1 MCKNKI
7 IIRNKRYQPTKKNGY
22 TKETPRDRR
31 LSYIEIPCGECK
43 ECKKKRKEMWRLRIE
58 NELLDSKSAIF
69 FTGTFSDEAIENIKK
84 QYGVKEENDIAT
96 KANRLFLERLR
107 KKYNIKL
114 THWCITELGSK
125 KGRIHIHGI
134 FFIKENQDVKYIKDK
149 IKREW
154 DFGWNYLGY
163 VDQGKTINYITKY
176 MLKENENFKEFKPK
190 VLASQK
196 IGIGFIEK
204 NKRFYKYIEKNG
216 KVEANTKMEYLDG
229 RETYL
234 IKYYKEKLYTTE
246 ERENILLSI
255 LDENK
260 RKINS
265 RVFKGYDLETELEY
279 NRFLI
284 QERAVTERLEPI
296 KEEERTLRKKIRR
309 IKKEIEYKNLDK
321 ETLLKKMKISEKRAE
336 REQAKYKMANKAKK
350 ITENDENKNIFIE
363 LWKREIEK
371 NMFNKIKNSEYEKH
385 FEIDNVPNK
394 INSIAEA
401 FKIIKERYKVND
413 VIKLKEIQ
421 KKGGLDKKVIERTIK
436 IINVNINR
444 EIRKEIEIL
453 KQKTLYEENL
463 HNDNNML
470 FYDNPND
477 IVQCNKNPSKGRK

>member
-7 IIRNKRYQPTKKNGY
+7 IIKNKRYQPTKKNGY

-134 FFIKENQDVKYIKDK
+134 FFIKENQDIKYIKDK

-196 IGIGFIEK
+196 IGIGFIER
-204 NKRFYKYIEKNG
+204 NKRFYKYKEVNG
-216 KVEANTKMEYLDG
+216 KIEANTKMEYLDG
-229 RETYL
+229 REVYL

-296 KEEERTLRKKIRR
+296 KEEERAIRKKIRK

-321 ETLLKKMKISEKRAE
+321 ETLLKKIKISENRTKK
-336 REQAKYKMANKAKK
+336 EQEKYKIENKNKK
-350 ITENDENKNIFIE
+350 IIENDENKNIFIE
-363 LWKREIEK
+363 LWRREIEN
-371 NMFNKIKNSEYEKH
+371 NMFKKVKDSKYEKR
-385 FEIDNVPNK
+385 FEIDNVPSK
-394 INSIAEA
+394 ANSITEA
-401 FKIIKERYKVND
+401 FKIIKERHRVND
-413 VIKLKEIQ
+413 IIKLKEIQ

-436 IINVNINR
+436 IINVNING
-444 EIRKEIEIL
+444 EIRREIEIL
-453 KQKTLYEENL
+453 KQKTLYEEKL
-463 HNDNNML
+463 YNDSNML
-470 FYDNPND
+470 FYDSSNN
-477 IVQCNKNPSKGRK
+477 IMQYNKNPSKGRK

>member
-7 IIRNKRYQPTKKNGY
+7 VIKNKRYQPTRKNGY

-125 KGRIHIHGI
+125 NGRIHIHGI
-134 FFIKENQDVKYIKDK
+134 FFIKENQDIKYIKDK

-163 VDQGKTINYITKY
+163 VDQGRTINYITKY

-196 IGIGFIEK
+196 IGIGFIER
-204 NKRFYKYIEKNG
+204 NKRFYKYKEENG
-216 KVEANTKMEYLDG
+216 EIQANTKMEYLDG

-265 RVFKGYDLETELEY
+265 RVFEGYDLKTELEY

-284 QERAVTERLEPI
+284 QERAVTERLELI
-296 KEEERTLRKKIRR
+296 KEKERILGRKIRK
-309 IKKEIEYKNLDK
+309 IKKGIEYKNLDK
-321 ETLLKKMKISEKRAE
+321 ETLSKKIKESEKRAKK
-336 REQAKYKMANKAKK
+336 EQEKYKIDNKGKK

-363 LWKREIEK
+363 LWKNEVEK
-371 NMFNKIKNSEYEKH
+371 NMFKKIKDEKYEKH
-385 FEIDNVPNK
+385 FEINNVPIK
-394 INSIAEA
+394 ANSIDEA
-401 FKIIKERYKVND
+401 FKIIKGRYGVNN
-413 VIKLKEIQ
+413 IIILKEIQ
-421 KKGGLDKKVIERTIK
+421 EKGGLDKKIIERTIK

-444 EIRKEIEIL
+444 EIRKGIEIL

-463 HNDNNML
+463 YNDSNML
-470 FYDNPND
+470 FYDSPNNIMQHD
-477 IVQCNKNPSKGRK
+477 KYSNKGRK

>member
-7 IIRNKRYQPTKKNGY
+7 IIKNKRYQPTKKNGY

-31 LSYIEIPCGECK
+31 LYYIEIPCGECK

-58 NELLDSKSAIF
+58 NELLDSKTAIF
-69 FTGTFSDEAIENIKK
+69 FTGTFKDEAIENIKK
-84 QYGVKEENDIAT
+84 QYGVEEENDIAT
-96 KANRLFLERLR
+96 KANRLLLERLR

-134 FFIKENQDVKYIKDK
+134 FFIKEDQDIRYIKDK
-149 IKREW
+149 IKKEW

-163 VDQGKTINYITKY
+163 VDQGKTINYVTKY

-204 NKRFYKYIEKNG
+204 NKRFYKYKEENG
-216 KVEANTKMEYLDG
+216 EIKANTKMEYLDG

-246 ERENILLSI
+246 ERENILLSV
-255 LDENK
+255 LDEDK

-265 RVFKGYDLETELEY
+265 RIFKGHDLETELEY

-296 KEEERTLRKKIRR
+296 KEEERILGKKIRR
-309 IKKEIEYKNLDK
+309 AKKEIKYKNLDK
-321 ETLLKKMKISEKRAE
+321 ETLLKKIKISEKRAIK
-336 REQAKYKMANKAKK
+336 EQEKYRIANKNKK
-350 ITENDENKNIFIE
+350 IIENDENKNIFIE
-363 LWKREIEK
+363 LWNRKIEED
-371 NMFNKIKNSEYEKH
+371 MFKKIKDSKYEKC
-385 FEIDNVPNK
+385 FEINNVPTK
-394 INSIAEA
+394 ANSIDKA
-401 FKIIKERYKVND
+401 FKIIKEKYEVNSI
-413 VIKLKEIQ
+413 VKLKEIQ
-421 KKGGLDKKVIERTIK
+421 KKGGLDKKIIERTIK
-436 IINVNINR
+436 IINVNINK
-444 EIRKEIEIL
+444 EIRKGIEVL

-463 HNDNNML
+463 YNDNNML
-470 FYDNPND
+470 FHDNPNN
-477 IVQCNKNPSKGRK
+477 IMQYNKNPSKRRK

>member
-7 IIRNKRYQPTKKNGY
+7 VIKNKRYQPTKKNGY

-31 LSYIEIPCGECK
+31 LYYIEIPCGECK
-43 ECKKKRKEMWRLRIE
+43 ECKKKKKEMWRLRIE

-69 FTGTFSDEAIENIKK
+69 FTGTFSDKAIEKIKK

-114 THWCITELGSK
+114 THWCITELGSE

-134 FFIKENQDVKYIKDK
+134 FFIKENQDIKYIKDK

-163 VDQGKTINYITKY
+163 VDQGKTINYVTKY

-190 VLASQK
+190 VLASK
-196 IGIGFIEK
+196 NIGIGFIER
-204 NKRFYKYIEKNG
+204 NKSFYKYKEEDG

-255 LDENK
+255 LDEEK
-260 RKINS
+260 RRINS
-265 RVFKGYDLETELEY
+265 RVFKGHDSETELEY

-284 QERAVTERLEPI
+284 QERAITERLEPI
-296 KEEERTLRKKIRR
+296 REEERTQNKKIRK
-309 IKKEIEYKNLDK
+309 IKKEIAYKNLDK
-321 ETLLKKMKISEKRAE
+321 ETLLKKIKESEKRAKK
-336 REQAKYKMANKAKK
+336 EQEKYNIYNKNKK
-350 ITENDENKNIFIE
+350 ITENDVNKNIFIE
-363 LWKREIEK
+363 LWKKEIEK
-371 NMFNKIKNSEYEKH
+371 CMFKKIKDSKCEKH
-385 FEIDNVPNK
+385 FEINNVPSK
-394 INSIAEA
+394 ASSIFEA
-401 FKIIKERYKVND
+401 FKIIKEKYEVNNI
-413 VIKLKEIQ
+413 IKLKEIQ
-421 KKGGLDKKVIERTIK
+421 RKGGLDKKIIERTIK

-444 EIRKEIEIL
+444 EIRKEVEIL

-463 HNDNNML
+463 YNDSNML
-470 FYDNPND
+470 FYDNSNSIMQHD
-477 IVQCNKNPSKGRK
+477 KNPSKREK

>member
-7 IIRNKRYQPTKKNGY
+7 IIKNKRYQPTKKNGY

-107 KKYNIKL
+107 KKYKIKL

-134 FFIKENQDVKYIKDK
+134 FFIKENQDIKYIKDK

-196 IGIGFIEK
+196 IGIGFIER
-204 NKRFYKYIEKNG
+204 NKRFYKYKEKNG
-216 KVEANTKMEYLDG
+216 EIEANTKMEYLDG

-255 LDENK
+255 LDEKK
-260 RKINS
+260 RRINS

-284 QERAVTERLEPI
+284 QERAITERLEPI
-296 KEEERTLRKKIRR
+296 KEEERTLGKKIRK
-309 IKKEIEYKNLDK
+309 IKKEYGVN
-321 ETLLKKMKISEKRAE
+321 
-336 REQAKYKMANKAKK
+336 
-350 ITENDENKNIFIE
+350 NI
-363 LWKREIEK
+363 
-371 NMFNKIKNSEYEKH
+371 
-385 FEIDNVPNK
+385 
-394 INSIAEA
+394 
-401 FKIIKERYKVND
+401 
-413 VIKLKEIQ
+413 IKLKEIQ
-421 KKGGLDKKVIERTIK
+421 KKGGLDKKIIERTIK

-444 EIRKEIEIL
+444 EVRKEIEIL

-463 HNDNNML
+463 YNDSDML
-470 FYDNPND
+470 FHDNSNN
-477 IVQCNKNPSKGRK
+477 IMQRNKNPSKGGK

>member
-7 IIRNKRYQPTKKNGY
+7 VIRNKRYQPTKKNGY

-31 LSYIEIPCGECK
+31 LAYIEIPCGECK

-84 QYGVKEENDIAT
+84 QYKVEEENDIAT

-107 KKYNIKL
+107 KKHGIKL
-114 THWCITELGSK
+114 THWCITELGAK

-134 FFIKENQDVKYIKDK
+134 FFIKENQDIEYIKDK

-163 VDQGKTINYITKY
+163 VDQGRTINYITKY

-196 IGIGFIEK
+196 IGISFIER
-204 NKRFYKYIEKNG
+204 NKRFYKYKEENG
-216 KVEANTKMEYLDG
+216 EIEANTKMEYLDG

-284 QERAVTERLEPI
+284 QERAITERLEPI
-296 KEEERTLRKKIRR
+296 KEKERILGKKIRK

-321 ETLLKKMKISEKRAE
+321 ETLLKKIKESEKRE
-336 REQAKYKMANKAKK
+336 KREQEKYKIDNKDKK
-350 ITENDENKNIFIE
+350 IAENDENKNIFIE
-363 LWKREIEK
+363 LWQKKIEE
-371 NMFNKIKNSEYEKH
+371 NMFKKIKNSKYEKH
-385 FEIDNVPNK
+385 FEINNVPSK
-394 INSIAEA
+394 ANSIAEA
-401 FKIIKERYKVND
+401 FKIIKKKYGVNSI
-413 VIKLKEIQ
+413 IKLKEIQ
-421 KKGGLDKKVIERTIK
+421 KKGGLDKKIIERTIK
-436 IINVNINR
+436 IINININR

-470 FYDNPND
+470 FYDNSNGIMQYD
-477 IVQCNKNPSKGRK
+477 KNPSKGRK

>member
-7 IIRNKRYQPTKKNGY
+7 IIKNKRYQPTKKNGY

-107 KKYNIKL
+107 RKYNIKL

-134 FFIKENQDVKYIKDK
+134 FFIKGNQDIKYIKDK

-163 VDQGKTINYITKY
+163 VDQGRTINYITKY

-196 IGIGFIEK
+196 IGIGFIER
-204 NKRFYKYIEKNG
+204 NKEFYKYKEKNG
-216 KVEANTKMEYLDG
+216 EIEANTKMEYLDG

-284 QERAVTERLEPI
+284 QERAITERLEPI
-296 KEEERTLRKKIRR
+296 REKERILMRKIRKN
-309 IKKEIEYKNLDK
+309 KKEIEYKNLDK
-321 ETLLKKMKISEKRAE
+321 EILLKKIEESEKRAK
-336 REQAKYKMANKAKK
+336 REQEKYKIANKDKK
-350 ITENDENKNIFIE
+350 ITENSENKNIFID
-363 LWKREIEK
+363 LWRKEIEK
-371 NMFNKIKNSEYEKH
+371 SMFKKIKDNKYEKH
-385 FEIDNVPNK
+385 FEINNVPSK
-394 INSIAEA
+394 ANSITEA
-401 FKIIKERYKVND
+401 FKIIKEKYEVNNI
-413 VIKLKEIQ
+413 IKLKEIQ
-421 KKGGLDKKVIERTIK
+421 RKGGLDKKVIERTIK
-436 IINVNINR
+436 TINVSINR
-444 EIRKEIEIL
+444 EIRKGIEIL

-463 HNDNNML
+463 YNDNNML
-470 FYDNPND
+470 FYDNSNSSMQYD
-477 IVQCNKNPSKGRK
+477 KNPSKGRK

>member
-7 IIRNKRYQPTKKNGY
+7 IIKNKRYQPTKKNGY

-107 KKYNIKL
+107 RKYNIKL

-134 FFIKENQDVKYIKDK
+134 FFIKGNQDIKYIKDK

-163 VDQGKTINYITKY
+163 VDQERTINYITKY

-196 IGIGFIEK
+196 IGIGFIER
-204 NKRFYKYIEKNG
+204 NKEFYKYKEKNG
-216 KVEANTKMEYLDG
+216 EIEANTKMEYLDG

-284 QERAVTERLEPI
+284 QERAITERLEPI
-296 KEEERTLRKKIRR
+296 REKERILMRKIRKN
-309 IKKEIEYKNLDK
+309 KKEIEYKNLDK
-321 ETLLKKMKISEKRAE
+321 EILLKKIEESEKRAK
-336 REQAKYKMANKAKK
+336 REQEKYKIANKDKK
-350 ITENDENKNIFIE
+350 ITENSENKNIFID
-363 LWKREIEK
+363 LWRKEIEK
-371 NMFNKIKNSEYEKH
+371 SMFKKIKDNKYEKH
-385 FEIDNVPNK
+385 FEINNVPSK
-394 INSIAEA
+394 ANSITEA
-401 FKIIKERYKVND
+401 FKIIKEKYEVNNI
-413 VIKLKEIQ
+413 IKLKEIQ
-421 KKGGLDKKVIERTIK
+421 RKGGLDKKVIERTIK
-436 IINVNINR
+436 TINVSINR
-444 EIRKEIEIL
+444 EIRKGIEIL

-463 HNDNNML
+463 YNDNNML
-470 FYDNPND
+470 FYDNSNSSMQYD
-477 IVQCNKNPSKGRK
+477 KNPSKGRK

>member
-7 IIRNKRYQPTKKNGY
+7 IIKNKRYQPTKKNGY
-22 TKETPRDRR
+22 TKETPRDGR

-69 FTGTFSDEAIENIKK
+69 FTGTFSDESIENIKK

-114 THWCITELGSK
+114 THWCITELGSEN
-125 KGRIHIHGI
+125 GRIHIHGI
-134 FFIKENQDVKYIKDK
+134 FFIKENQDIKYIKDK

-154 DFGWNYLGY
+154 NFGWNYLGY
-163 VDQGKTINYITKY
+163 VDQGKTINYVTKY
-176 MLKENENFKEFKPK
+176 MLKENENFKKFKPK

-196 IGIGFIEK
+196 IGVGFIER
-204 NKRFYKYIEKNG
+204 NKRFYKYKEKNG
-216 KVEANTKMEYLDG
+216 EIEANTKMEYLDG

-260 RKINS
+260 RRINS
-265 RVFKGYDLETELEY
+265 RIFKGYDLETELEY

-284 QERAVTERLEPI
+284 QERAETERLELI
-296 KEEERTLRKKIRR
+296 KEEERTLGKKIRK

-321 ETLLKKMKISEKRAE
+321 ETLLKKIKISEKRAE
-336 REQAKYKMANKAKK
+336 KEQAKYKIANKAKK

-363 LWKREIEK
+363 LWQREIEK
-371 NMFNKIKNSEYEKH
+371 NMFNKIKNSKYEKH
-385 FEIDNVPNK
+385 FEIDNVPIK
-394 INSIAEA
+394 ASSIAEA
-401 FKIIKERYKVND
+401 FKIIKMKYGVNNI
-413 VIKLKEIQ
+413 VKLREIQ
-421 KKGGLDKKVIERTIK
+421 RKGGLDKKVIERTIK

-444 EIRKEIEIL
+444 EVRKEIEIL

-463 HNDNNML
+463 YNDNNML
-470 FYDNPND
+470 FYDNSNNIMQYD
-477 IVQCNKNPSKGRK
+477 KNSSKGRK

>member
-7 IIRNKRYQPTKKNGY
+7 IIKNKRYQPTKKNGY
-22 TKETPRDRR
+22 TRETPRDRR

-107 KKYNIKL
+107 KKHGIKL

-134 FFIKENQDVKYIKDK
+134 FFIKENQDIKYIKDK

-196 IGIGFIEK
+196 IGIGFIER
-204 NKRFYKYIEKNG
+204 NKRFYKYKEKNG
-216 KVEANTKMEYLDG
+216 EIEANTKMEYLDG

-265 RVFKGYDLETELEY
+265 REFKGYDLETELEY

-284 QERAVTERLEPI
+284 QERAVTERLELI
-296 KEEERTLRKKIRR
+296 KEKERTLGKKIRK

-321 ETLLKKMKISEKRAE
+321 ETILKKIKTSEKRAIK
-336 REQAKYKMANKAKK
+336 EQEKYKIANKNKK
-350 ITENDENKNIFIE
+350 IIENDENRNIFIE
-363 LWKREIEK
+363 LWAREIEN
-371 NMFNKIKNSEYEKH
+371 NMFKKIKDSKYEKH
-385 FEIDNVPNK
+385 FEIDNIPSK
-394 INSIAEA
+394 ANSITEA
-401 FKIIKERYKVND
+401 FKIIKEKYNVNNI
-413 VIKLKEIQ
+413 IKLKEIQ

-436 IINVNINR
+436 IINVSINGK
-444 EIRKEIEIL
+444 IRKEIEIL

-463 HNDNNML
+463 YNDNNML
-470 FYDNPND
+470 FYDNSNN
-477 IVQCNKNPSKGRK
+477 IMQYNKNPSKGRK

>member
-7 IIRNKRYQPTKKNGY
+7 IIKNKRYQPTKKNGY

-69 FTGTFSDEAIENIKK
+69 FTGTFSDEAIENIEK

-134 FFIKENQDVKYIKDK
+134 FFIKENQDIKYVKDK

-190 VLASQK
+190 VLASKK
-196 IGIGFIEK
+196 IGIGFIER
-204 NKRFYKYIEKNG
+204 NKMFYKYKEKNG
-216 KVEANTKMEYLDG
+216 QIEANTKMEYLDG

-284 QERAVTERLEPI
+284 QERAIVERLEPI
-296 KEEERTLRKKIRR
+296 KEEERTLGKKIRK

-321 ETLLKKMKISEKRAE
+321 ETLLKKIKESEKRAK
-336 REQAKYKMANKAKK
+336 REQEKYEIDNKNKK
-350 ITENDENKNIFIE
+350 ITENSENRNIFIE
-363 LWKREIEK
+363 LWEREIEK
-371 NMFNKIKNSEYEKH
+371 SMFKKIKNNKYEKH
-385 FEIDNVPNK
+385 FEIGNVPNK
-394 INSIAEA
+394 ANSIAEA
-401 FKIIKERYKVND
+401 FKIIKEKYKVNNI
-413 VIKLKEIQ
+413 IKLKEIQ
-421 KKGGLDKKVIERTIK
+421 KKGGLDKKIIERTIK
-436 IINVNINR
+436 IINVNING

-470 FYDNPND
+470 FHDNSNNIMQYD
-477 IVQCNKNPSKGRK
+477 KNSNRGRK

>member
-7 IIRNKRYQPTKKNGY
+7 IIKNKRYQPTKKNGY

-31 LSYIEIPCGECK
+31 LTYIEIPCGECK

-69 FTGTFSDEAIENIKK
+69 FTGTFSDKAIENIKK

-107 KKYNIKL
+107 KKYDIKL
-114 THWCITELGSK
+114 THWCITELGK
-125 KGRIHIHGI
+125 EKGRIHIHGI

-149 IKREW
+149 VKREW

-190 VLASQK
+190 VLASK
-196 IGIGFIEK
+196 NIGIGFIER
-204 NKRFYKYIEKNG
+204 NKRFYKYKEENG
-216 KVEANTKMEYLDG
+216 EIKANTKMEYLDG

-246 ERENILLSI
+246 ERENILLSM

-296 KEEERTLRKKIRR
+296 KEEERTLGKKIRK
-309 IKKEIEYKNLDK
+309 IKKGIEYRNLDK
-321 ETLLKKMKISEKRAE
+321 ETLLKKIKISKKRTE
-336 REQAKYKMANKAKK
+336 REQEKYKIANKTKE
-350 ITENDENKNIFIE
+350 ITENDENRKIFIE
-363 LWKREIEK
+363 LWNREIEK
-371 NMFNKIKNSEYEKH
+371 SMFNKIKNSKYEKH
-385 FEIDNVPNK
+385 FEINNVPSEA
-394 INSIAEA
+394 NSIAEA
-401 FKIIKERYKVND
+401 FKIIKEKYGVNNI
-413 VIKLKEIQ
+413 VKLREIQ

-444 EIRKEIEIL
+444 ETRKEIEIL

-463 HNDNNML
+463 YNDNNML
-470 FYDNPND
+470 FYDNPNN
-477 IVQCNKNPSKGRK
+477 IMQSNKNPNKGTK

>member
-7 IIRNKRYQPTKKNGY
+7 IIKNKRYEPTKKNGY

-69 FTGTFSDEAIENIKK
+69 FTGTFSDEAIEKIKR

-114 THWCITELGSK
+114 KHWCITELGRI

-134 FFIKENQDVKYIKDK
+134 FFIKENQDIKYIKDK

-163 VDQGKTINYITKY
+163 VDQGKTINYVTKY

-196 IGIGFIEK
+196 IGIGFIER
-204 NKRFYKYIEKNG
+204 NKSFYKYEEENG
-216 KVEANTKMEYLDG
+216 EIKANTKMEYLDG

-246 ERENILLSI
+246 ERENILLSM
-255 LDENK
+255 LDEKK
-260 RKINS
+260 RIINS
-265 RVFKGYDLETELEY
+265 RVFKGDDLETELEY

-296 KEEERTLRKKIRR
+296 KEEERTLEKKLRR
-309 IKKEIEYKNLDK
+309 IKKEVEYKNLDK
-321 ETLLKKMKISEKRAE
+321 ETLLKKIKIGEKRAKK
-336 REQAKYKMANKAKK
+336 EQEKYKIENKNKK
-350 ITENDENKNIFIE
+350 ITENNENKNIFIE
-363 LWKREIEK
+363 LWRKEIEK
-371 NMFNKIKNSEYEKH
+371 SMFKKIKDSKYEKH
-385 FEIDNVPNK
+385 FEINNVPSK
-394 INSIAEA
+394 ANSIAEA
-401 FKIIKERYKVND
+401 FKIIKKEYKVNNI
-413 VIKLKEIQ
+413 VKLKEIQ
-421 KKGGLDKKVIERTIK
+421 KKGGLDKKIIERTVK
-436 IINVNINR
+436 IINISINGEVR
-444 EIRKEIEIL
+444 REIEIL

-463 HNDNNML
+463 YNDNNML
-470 FYDNPND
+470 FYDNSNN
-477 IVQCNKNPSKGRK
+477 IMQCDKNPSKGRK

>member
-7 IIRNKRYQPTKKNGY
+7 IIKNKRYQPTKKNGY

-84 QYGVKEENDIAT
+84 RYEVKEENDIAT

-134 FFIKENQDVKYIKDK
+134 FFIKENQDIKYIKDK

-154 DFGWNYLGY
+154 NFGWNYLGY

-176 MLKENENFKEFKPK
+176 MLKENENFKKFKPK

-196 IGIGFIEK
+196 IGIGFIER
-204 NKRFYKYIEKNG
+204 NKSFYKYKEKNG
-216 KVEANTKMEYLDG
+216 EIEANTKMEYLDG

-284 QERAVTERLEPI
+284 QERAVTERLELI
-296 KEEERTLRKKIRR
+296 KEKERTLGKKIRK

-321 ETLLKKMKISEKRAE
+321 KTLLKKIKESEKRAKK
-336 REQAKYKMANKAKK
+336 EQEKYKINNKNKK

-363 LWKREIEK
+363 LYQREIEK
-371 NMFNKIKNSEYEKH
+371 SMFKKIKNSKYEKR
-385 FEIDNVPNK
+385 FEINNVPSK
-394 INSIAEA
+394 ANSIAEA
-401 FKIIKERYKVND
+401 FKIIKEKYEINNI
-413 VIKLKEIQ
+413 IKLKEIQ

-444 EIRKEIEIL
+444 EVRKEIEIL

-463 HNDNNML
+463 YNDNNML
-470 FYDNPND
+470 FYDNSNN
-477 IVQCNKNPSKGRK
+477 IMQYNKNPSKGRK